1 MTYLLNIA
9 LRILYSRAFNTLYS
23 EIPSK
28 YCGII
33 ITLYNGT
40 SNVLYSR
47 AFNVLYSEI
56 SIKDCQIITGLYNC
70 TSKEIYISAFNLL
83 YTEIFTKYCVIIT
96 ILYNGTS
103 NVLYIRA
110 FNLLYSETSPK
121 YYVYYVTG
129 LEKLKNPNR
138 SSIFSPQKRKLP
150 NRFSVISVTVVCF
163 HSVLFFS
170 FKIQG
175 ASSLLAQRLTYQ
187 YCFNTC
193 SININIG
200 ISIINSNFAPTVQTR
215 HISSTFIFPISGSL
229 SY

>member
-1 MTYLLNIA
+1 MSHRGFTLVCA
-9 LRILYSRAFNTLYS
+9 LKSYTNCGHSRSPIWAFFLGLRNHL
-23 EIPSK
+23 IRQ
-28 YCGII
+28 
-33 ITLYNGT
+33 
-40 SNVLYSR
+40 NVLTNREVTGHTAQLPRVNR
-47 AFNVLYSEI
+47 ASVVGNDAQRMKRTLVQLA
-56 SIKDCQIITGLYNC
+56 L
-70 TSKEIYISAFNLL
+70 
-83 YTEIFTKYCVIIT
+83 TESVDTV
-96 ILYNGTS
+96 
-103 NVLYIRA
+103 
-110 FNLLYSETSPK
+110 
-121 YYVYYVTG
+121 VYGYEPG

>member
-1 MTYLLNIA
+1 MDFLSDFLIQY
-9 LRILYSRAFNTLYS
+9 TLHVCPCYWL
-23 EIPSK
+23 IQYFSK
-28 YCGII
+28 QLWPLI
-33 ITLYNGT
+33 
-40 SNVLYSR
+40 V
-47 AFNVLYSEI
+47 
-56 SIKDCQIITGLYNC
+56 IKLWF
-70 TSKEIYISAFNLL
+70 SYIFWDR
-83 YTEIFTKYCVIIT
+83 VH
-96 ILYNGTS
+96 
-103 NVLYIRA
+103 
-110 FNLLYSETSPK
+110 
-121 YYVYYVTG
+121 TG

-229 SY
+229 SYWRVLKGNNRRSKAIFALLRCAISKLEKATLNDLTSIKYFRL

>member
-1 MTYLLNIA
+1 M
-9 LRILYSRAFNTLYS
+9 
-23 EIPSK
+23 
-28 YCGII
+28 
-33 ITLYNGT
+33 
-40 SNVLYSR
+40 
-47 AFNVLYSEI
+47 
-56 SIKDCQIITGLYNC
+56 
-70 TSKEIYISAFNLL
+70 
-83 YTEIFTKYCVIIT
+83 IT
-96 ILYNGTS
+96 INTNTNDSGKWSLCS
-103 NVLYIRA
+103 SC
-110 FNLLYSETSPK
+110 LLKQSWQKVIYRS
-121 YYVYYVTG
+121 G

-229 SY
+229 SYWRVLKGNNRRSKAIFALCCVGHYIYEPAHNKTYRRH

>member
-1 MTYLLNIA
+1 MLTPWWL
-9 LRILYSRAFNTLYS
+9 
-23 EIPSK
+23 P
-28 YCGII
+28 
-33 ITLYNGT
+33 
-40 SNVLYSR
+40 
-47 AFNVLYSEI
+47 
-56 SIKDCQIITGLYNC
+56 
-70 TSKEIYISAFNLL
+70 
-83 YTEIFTKYCVIIT
+83 
-96 ILYNGTS
+96 
-103 NVLYIRA
+103 
-110 FNLLYSETSPK
+110 
-121 YYVYYVTG
+121 G

-215 HISSTFIFPISGSL
+215 HISSTFIFPNIRVTQLLKSTKGKQSAIK
-229 SY
+229 SYIRVVLYYLTLAFHTSIILQITFTYQKHRYAVALRFTWLHNFYKRIKFRCDKIIEPPVWTNLIHLFQ

>member
-1 MTYLLNIA
+1 MKNNRIFYLKIFPLLVVKFSIYLNRSVFVMVA
-9 LRILYSRAFNTLYS
+9 PVPA
-23 EIPSK
+23 P
-28 YCGII
+28 
-33 ITLYNGT
+33 
-40 SNVLYSR
+40 
-47 AFNVLYSEI
+47 
-56 SIKDCQIITGLYNC
+56 
-70 TSKEIYISAFNLL
+70 
-83 YTEIFTKYCVIIT
+83 
-96 ILYNGTS
+96 
-103 NVLYIRA
+103 
-110 FNLLYSETSPK
+110 
-121 YYVYYVTG
+121 G

-200 ISIINSNFAPTVQTR
+200 ISAILSKQQFCSHRSDTPYFIYFHFPNIRVTQLLK
-215 HISSTFIFPISGSL
+215 STKGKQSAIK
-229 SY
+229 SYIRVVLRWPLHL

>member
-1 MTYLLNIA
+1 MCKNYHEWP
-9 LRILYSRAFNTLYS
+9 FF
-23 EIPSK
+23 
-28 YCGII
+28 
-33 ITLYNGT
+33 LYN
-40 SNVLYSR
+40 LYFLAYLSQKLR
-47 AFNVLYSEI
+47 MSYCDHLWSVIYQ
-56 SIKDCQIITGLYNC
+56 SITCLST
-70 TSKEIYISAFNLL
+70 
-83 YTEIFTKYCVIIT
+83 
-96 ILYNGTS
+96 
-103 NVLYIRA
+103 
-110 FNLLYSETSPK
+110 P
-121 YYVYYVTG
+121 G

-229 SY
+229 SYWRVLKGNNRRSKAIFALCCVGHYIYEPAHNKTYRRH

>member
-1 MTYLLNIA
+1 MKCQTLSSGNISKIFQMLSADYFFLSVLTHCRLNE
-9 LRILYSRAFNTLYS
+9 LPT
-23 EIPSK
+23 P
-28 YCGII
+28 
-33 ITLYNGT
+33 
-40 SNVLYSR
+40 
-47 AFNVLYSEI
+47 
-56 SIKDCQIITGLYNC
+56 
-70 TSKEIYISAFNLL
+70 
-83 YTEIFTKYCVIIT
+83 
-96 ILYNGTS
+96 
-103 NVLYIRA
+103 
-110 FNLLYSETSPK
+110 
-121 YYVYYVTG
+121 G

>member
-1 MTYLLNIA
+1 MEKATA
-9 LRILYSRAFNTLYS
+9 AKRKAFKAWKAGKGTRASYDTAKRNARHAVHHARQEADKEVYDNTDPKSS
-23 EIPSK
+23 EVYRLANQFRRENTDVVGDKPVKNDAGEMSMSEDSK
-28 YCGII
+28 QKAWLEHY
-33 ITLYNGT
+33 
-40 SNVLYSR
+40 
-47 AFNVLYSEI
+47 
-56 SIKDCQIITGLYNC
+56 Q
-70 TSKEIYISAFNLL
+70 
-83 YTEIFTKYCVIIT
+83 
-96 ILYNGTS
+96 
-103 NVLYIRA
+103 
-110 FNLLYSETSPK
+110 
-121 YYVYYVTG
+121 TG

>member
-1 MTYLLNIA
+1 MDFVQTYTNLSLVGEKCWLDFGDQHPILKA
-9 LRILYSRAFNTLYS
+9 ARGLRS
-23 EIPSK
+23 
-28 YCGII
+28 
-33 ITLYNGT
+33 
-40 SNVLYSR
+40 
-47 AFNVLYSEI
+47 
-56 SIKDCQIITGLYNC
+56 
-70 TSKEIYISAFNLL
+70 
-83 YTEIFTKYCVIIT
+83 
-96 ILYNGTS
+96 
-103 NVLYIRA
+103 
-110 FNLLYSETSPK
+110 
-121 YYVYYVTG
+121 G

-229 SY
+229 SYWRVLKGNNRRSKAIFALCCVGHYIYEPAHNKTYRRH

>member
-1 MTYLLNIA
+1 MCHQTRTETNSSCWILKIEVFVSLFKGRLLKQK
-9 LRILYSRAFNTLYS
+9 RICYWA
-23 EIPSK
+23 
-28 YCGII
+28 
-33 ITLYNGT
+33 
-40 SNVLYSR
+40 
-47 AFNVLYSEI
+47 
-56 SIKDCQIITGLYNC
+56 
-70 TSKEIYISAFNLL
+70 
-83 YTEIFTKYCVIIT
+83 
-96 ILYNGTS
+96 
-103 NVLYIRA
+103 
-110 FNLLYSETSPK
+110 
-121 YYVYYVTG
+121 G

-229 SY
+229 SYWRVLKGNNRRSKAIFALCCVGHYIYEPAHNKTYRRH

>member
-1 MTYLLNIA
+1 MSGLDLDRTVRYLASLNSCLERESVIM
-9 LRILYSRAFNTLYS
+9 L
-23 EIPSK
+23 
-28 YCGII
+28 I
-33 ITLYNGT
+33 ITTDSYRRG
-40 SNVLYSR
+40 S
-47 AFNVLYSEI
+47 
-56 SIKDCQIITGLYNC
+56 
-70 TSKEIYISAFNLL
+70 
-83 YTEIFTKYCVIIT
+83 
-96 ILYNGTS
+96 
-103 NVLYIRA
+103 
-110 FNLLYSETSPK
+110 
-121 YYVYYVTG
+121 G

>member
-1 MTYLLNIA
+1 MQGLVVVCLIVEKIWNVNVNCVKVNGAQNIGQGHWV
-9 LRILYSRAFNTLYS
+9 N
-23 EIPSK
+23 IPAKSGGQGDVSCK
-28 YCGII
+28 
-33 ITLYNGT
+33 
-40 SNVLYSR
+40 
-47 AFNVLYSEI
+47 A
-56 SIKDCQIITGLYNC
+56 
-70 TSKEIYISAFNLL
+70 
-83 YTEIFTKYCVIIT
+83 
-96 ILYNGTS
+96 
-103 NVLYIRA
+103 
-110 FNLLYSETSPK
+110 
-121 YYVYYVTG
+121 G

>member
-1 MTYLLNIA
+1 MTIENISWSISTKECCRPQWGLTPDLLVS
-9 LRILYSRAFNTLYS
+9 SRTNWAIEAAYHQS
-23 EIPSK
+23 
-28 YCGII
+28 
-33 ITLYNGT
+33 
-40 SNVLYSR
+40 
-47 AFNVLYSEI
+47 
-56 SIKDCQIITGLYNC
+56 
-70 TSKEIYISAFNLL
+70 
-83 YTEIFTKYCVIIT
+83 
-96 ILYNGTS
+96 
-103 NVLYIRA
+103 
-110 FNLLYSETSPK
+110 
-121 YYVYYVTG
+121 G

-229 SY
+229 SYWRVLKGNNRRSKAIFALW